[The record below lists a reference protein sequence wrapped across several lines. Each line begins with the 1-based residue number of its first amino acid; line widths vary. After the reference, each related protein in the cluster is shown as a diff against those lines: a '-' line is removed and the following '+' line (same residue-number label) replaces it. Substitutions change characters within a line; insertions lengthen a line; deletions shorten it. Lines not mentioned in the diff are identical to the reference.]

1 MIRLVKIG
9 GNVVDSPELLEK
21 FCTDFA
27 SLEGP
32 KILVHGGGKLASEF
46 QRRLG
51 LEPQM
56 VEGRRVTDAG
66 TLQIVTMVYA
76 GWCSKHVTALLQE
89 RGCNAM
95 GLAGCDAALIRADR
109 RPPKTLSDGVTVVD
123 YGLVGDVTPESINT
137 EVIRQL
143 LDMGIVPVFS
153 AITCDGKGSLLN
165 TNADTVAAAISSAI
179 NAELLYCFEK
189 NGVLYDRNDPASVI
203 PVLDAV
209 LYGKLKA
216 EGRVAEGM
224 IPKLDNAFSALE
236 KGAAGVV
243 IKHSGQLLDGD
254 AGTRLI
260 L

>member
-1 MIRLVKIG
+1 MIKVVKIG
-9 GNVVDSPELLEK
+9 GNVVDSPELLGQ

-27 SLEGP
+27 ALEGP
-32 KILVHGGGKLASEF
+32 KVLVHGGGKLASDF

-56 VEGRRVTDAG
+56 VEGRRVTDAQ

-76 GWCSKHVTALLQE
+76 GWCSKHITATLQE

-95 GLAGCDAALIRADR
+95 GLAGCDASLIMASR
-109 RPPKTLSDGVTVVD
+109 RPPRTLSDGVTRVD
-123 YGLVGDVTPESINT
+123 YGLVGDVTPESINS
-137 EVIRQL
+137 EAIRQL
-143 LDMGIVPVFS
+143 LDMGVVPVFC
-153 AITCDGKGSLLN
+153 AITCDGRGGLLN

-203 PVLDAV
+203 PVLNQG
-209 LYGKLKA
+209 LYGRLKE

-236 KGAAGVV
+236 KGAAGVR
-243 IKHSGQLLDGD
+243 IMHSGQLPDGD
-254 AGTRLI
+254 AGTKLI